1 MLLTDSFLDYLRYE
15 RNYSDD
21 TVKAYGEDIRQF
33 QEFGG
38 EDVGLQSPS
47 EVVVDVVREWMIHLM
62 NLGYATTSVNRKLS
76 SLRSYYKYL
85 LRKGEVEVDP
95 LRKITGPKNKKNL
108 PVFVKESEMNRLLDD
123 EDFGEGFEGCR
134 DHLVIAM
141 FYATGMRLSE
151 LIGLD
156 DGDVDFAASVI
167 KVTGKR
173 NKQRLIPFGEE
184 LRAEMEAYVKQRDE
198 SVPVR
203 SGAFFVRK
211 TGERLYPNIVR
222 KIVTRNLS
230 KVVTVKKRSP
240 HVLRHTFATSML
252 NHDAELGAIKELL
265 GHESLATT
273 EIYTHTTFEELKK
286 VYNQAHPRA
295 TRPILGLKEKEV
307 CMEIRIQ
314 SIHFDAS
321 EQLQAFIQKK
331 AAKLERFYDDIQKV
345 EVSLKVVK
353 PETAENKEAGVKVLV
368 PNGELYANKVCDTFE
383 EAVDLCLEALEKQ
396 LVKYKEKIRNK

>member
-85 LRKGEVEVDP
+85 LRRGEVKVDP

-123 EDFGEGFEGCR
+123 ENFGEGFEGCR

-184 LRAEMEAYVKQRDE
+184 LRVEMETYVKQRDE
-198 SVPVR
+198 SVLVR
-203 SGAFFVRK
+203 SDAFFVRK

-252 NHDAELGAIKELL
+252 NHEAELGAIKELL

-295 TRPILGLKEKEV
+295 
-307 CMEIRIQ
+307 
-314 SIHFDAS
+314 
-321 EQLQAFIQKK
+321 
-331 AAKLERFYDDIQKV
+331 
-345 EVSLKVVK
+345 
-353 PETAENKEAGVKVLV
+353 
-368 PNGELYANKVCDTFE
+368 
-383 EAVDLCLEALEKQ
+383 
-396 LVKYKEKIRNK
+396 

>member
-85 LRKGEVEVDP
+85 LRRGEVKVDP

-173 NKQRLIPFGEE
+173 NNQRLIPFGEE
-184 LRAEMEAYVKQRDE
+184 LRVEMETYVKQRDE

-203 SGAFFVRK
+203 SDAFFVRK

-222 KIVTRNLS
+222 KIVMRNLS

-252 NHDAELGAIKELL
+252 NHEAELGAIKELL

-295 TRPILGLKEKEV
+295 
-307 CMEIRIQ
+307 
-314 SIHFDAS
+314 
-321 EQLQAFIQKK
+321 
-331 AAKLERFYDDIQKV
+331 
-345 EVSLKVVK
+345 
-353 PETAENKEAGVKVLV
+353 
-368 PNGELYANKVCDTFE
+368 
-383 EAVDLCLEALEKQ
+383 
-396 LVKYKEKIRNK
+396 

>member
-38 EDVGLQSPS
+38 EGVGLQSPP

-85 LRKGEVEVDP
+85 LRKGEVKVDP

-184 LRAEMEAYVKQRDE
+184 LRVEMETYVKQRDE

-203 SGAFFVRK
+203 SDAFFVRK

-252 NHDAELGAIKELL
+252 NHEAELGAIKELL

-295 TRPILGLKEKEV
+295 
-307 CMEIRIQ
+307 
-314 SIHFDAS
+314 
-321 EQLQAFIQKK
+321 
-331 AAKLERFYDDIQKV
+331 
-345 EVSLKVVK
+345 
-353 PETAENKEAGVKVLV
+353 
-368 PNGELYANKVCDTFE
+368 
-383 EAVDLCLEALEKQ
+383 
-396 LVKYKEKIRNK
+396 

>member
-85 LRKGEVEVDP
+85 LRKGEVKVDP

-265 GHESLATT
+265 GHE
-273 EIYTHTTFEELKK
+273 
-286 VYNQAHPRA
+286 R

>member
-85 LRKGEVEVDP
+85 LRKGEVKVDP

-151 LIGLD
+151 LIDLD

-184 LRAEMEAYVKQRDE
+184 LRVEMETYVKQRDE

-252 NHDAELGAIKELL
+252 NHEAELGAIKELL

-295 TRPILGLKEKEV
+295 
-307 CMEIRIQ
+307 
-314 SIHFDAS
+314 
-321 EQLQAFIQKK
+321 
-331 AAKLERFYDDIQKV
+331 
-345 EVSLKVVK
+345 
-353 PETAENKEAGVKVLV
+353 
-368 PNGELYANKVCDTFE
+368 
-383 EAVDLCLEALEKQ
+383 
-396 LVKYKEKIRNK
+396 

>member
-21 TVKAYGEDIRQF
+21 TVRAYGEDIRQF

-62 NLGYATTSVNRKLS
+62 NLGYATASVNRKLS

-85 LRKGEVEVDP
+85 LRKGEVKVDP

-203 SGAFFVRK
+203 SDAFFVRK

-252 NHDAELGAIKELL
+252 NHEAELGAIKELL

-295 TRPILGLKEKEV
+295 
-307 CMEIRIQ
+307 
-314 SIHFDAS
+314 
-321 EQLQAFIQKK
+321 
-331 AAKLERFYDDIQKV
+331 
-345 EVSLKVVK
+345 
-353 PETAENKEAGVKVLV
+353 
-368 PNGELYANKVCDTFE
+368 
-383 EAVDLCLEALEKQ
+383 
-396 LVKYKEKIRNK
+396 

>member
-1 MLLTDSFLDYLRYE
+1 MLLTDSFFDYLRYE

-85 LRKGEVEVDP
+85 LRKGEVKVDP

-184 LRAEMEAYVKQRDE
+184 LRVEMEAYVKQRDE

-203 SGAFFVRK
+203 SDAFFVRK

-252 NHDAELGAIKELL
+252 NHEAELGAIKELL

-295 TRPILGLKEKEV
+295 
-307 CMEIRIQ
+307 
-314 SIHFDAS
+314 
-321 EQLQAFIQKK
+321 
-331 AAKLERFYDDIQKV
+331 
-345 EVSLKVVK
+345 
-353 PETAENKEAGVKVLV
+353 
-368 PNGELYANKVCDTFE
+368 
-383 EAVDLCLEALEKQ
+383 
-396 LVKYKEKIRNK
+396 

>member
-1 MLLTDSFLDYLRYE
+1 MLTDSFLDYLRYE

-85 LRKGEVEVDP
+85 LRKGEVKVDP

-184 LRAEMEAYVKQRDE
+184 LRVEMEAYVKQRDE

-252 NHDAELGAIKELL
+252 NHEAELGAIKELL

-295 TRPILGLKEKEV
+295 
-307 CMEIRIQ
+307 
-314 SIHFDAS
+314 
-321 EQLQAFIQKK
+321 
-331 AAKLERFYDDIQKV
+331 
-345 EVSLKVVK
+345 
-353 PETAENKEAGVKVLV
+353 
-368 PNGELYANKVCDTFE
+368 
-383 EAVDLCLEALEKQ
+383 
-396 LVKYKEKIRNK
+396 